1 MNRITTALILW
12 ISIISC
18 TSQKYVQDNIP
29 VDYLESIYSEAEEAV
44 WVKVLTVQ
52 QMQKI
57 GQKAV
62 GYSVN
67 KVNCQV
73 RGNLKGLLMEDTIV
87 AYHNFIEGDRVF
99 PAGGERV
106 VFLKKSDSWDEK
118 ELWMAM
124 ENADF
129 KYSVDLW
136 KALEKIARKRKYQ

>member
-1 MNRITTALILW
+1 MSLIVW
-12 ISIISC
+12 FSIISC

-29 VDYLESIYSEAEEAV
+29 VDYLESLYSEAEEAV

-67 KVNCQV
+67 KVSCQV
-73 RGNLKGLLMEDTIV
+73 RGNLKGSLMEDTIF
-87 AYHNFIEGDRVF
+87 AYHNFIEGDRLF

-129 KYSVDLW
+129 TYSVELW
-136 KALEKIARKRKYQ
+136 KTLEKIARKRKYQ

>member
-1 MNRITTALILW
+1 MALILCM
-12 ISIISC
+12 STISC
-18 TSQKYVQDNIP
+18 TTPKYVQDSIP
-29 VDYLESIYSEAEEAV
+29 ADYLESLYAEAEEAV

-52 QMQKI
+52 QIQKI

-67 KVNCQV
+67 KVSCQV
-73 RGNLKGLLMEDTIV
+73 RGNQKGLLMEDTIF

-106 VFLKKSDSWDEK
+106 VFLKKSDSWEEK

-129 KYSVDLW
+129 SYSVELW
-136 KALEKIARKRKYQ
+136 KTLEKIARKRKYQ